1 VAHLLRAAGF
11 TSTDPLLPRLVAL
24 ATQRFATGIAHDA
37 LQVER
42 RRALKGGRR
51 GGGKKAVLAVE
62 DLAEALQEHGI
73 ALTRPPYLASVAG
86 GGGSAG
92 AGAAAA
98 PRRRR

>member
-1 VAHLLRAAGF
+1 MAHLLRTAGF
-11 TSTDPLLPRLVAL
+11 TATDPLLPRLVAL
-24 ATQRFATGIAHDA
+24 ATQRFTTGIAHDA

-51 GGGKKAVLAVE
+51 SGGKKAVLAVE

-86 GGGSAG
+86 GGAAA
-92 AGAAAA
+92 AGAAPP